1 LQSRIQ
7 DIRAAG
13 ADVVAVSVDPPDRA
27 RQVVDRLALEFP
39 VLSDAD
45 RSAIAA
51 YGVVH
56 AAGGVGGDDIA
67 RPATFLIG
75 PDGTVLWRDLT
86 DNWRVRVRP
95 ERILEAIAATR

>member
-1 LQSRIQ
+1 MQSRIT

-13 ADVVAVSVDPPDRA
+13 ADVVAISVDSPEDA
-27 RQVVDRLALEFP
+27 GKVVEKLGLDFQ
-39 VLSDAD
+39 VLSDAG
-45 RSAIAA
+45 REAIAA

-56 AAGGVGGDDIA
+56 AGGGLGGADIA

-75 PDGTVLWRDLT
+75 PDGTILWRDLT

-95 ERILEAIAATR
+95 ERLLDVLHDPR

>member
-1 LQSRIQ
+1 LQSRIT
-7 DIRAAG
+7 DIREAG
-13 ADVVAVSVDPPDRA
+13 SEVVAVSVDPIEDAAKVAA
-27 RQVVDRLALEFP
+27 RLELDFP
-39 VLSDAD
+39 VLSDSG
-45 RSAIAA
+45 REAIAA

-56 AAGGVGGDDIA
+56 AGGGIGGTDIA

-95 ERILEAIAATR
+95 ERILEAIEDTR